1 MEKTKAD
8 RDRGQIV
15 NKKELVGQT
24 ARFIGMIALIIAVSV
39 VAFTLFYTRYN
50 DRILYAER
58 LSQMQDV
65 TVQLYSG
72 LEDVVGTQWSKVD
85 VLSNYI
91 EVATP
96 RRRGGRASA
105 SGSTRWPTNISSA
118 TGCACG
124 RSF

>member
-72 LEDVVGTQWSKVD
+72 LEDVVGTQCSKVD

-91 EVATP
+91 EAATP
-96 RRRGGRASA
+96 D
-105 SGSTRWPTNISSA
+105 
-118 TGCACG
+118 
-124 RSF
+124 

>member
-50 DRILYAER
+50 DRIL
-58 LSQMQDV
+58 
-65 TVQLYSG
+65 
-72 LEDVVGTQWSKVD
+72 
-85 VLSNYI
+85 
-91 EVATP
+91 
-96 RRRGGRASA
+96 
-105 SGSTRWPTNISSA
+105 
-118 TGCACG
+118 
-124 RSF
+124 

>member
-50 DRILYAER
+50 DRILLTHHGMC
-58 LSQMQDV
+58 LSQ
-65 TVQLYSG
+65 T
-72 LEDVVGTQWSKVD
+72 
-85 VLSNYI
+85 
-91 EVATP
+91 
-96 RRRGGRASA
+96 
-105 SGSTRWPTNISSA
+105 TRNMRES
-118 TGCACG
+118 
-124 RSF
+124 RLLRL

>member
-1 MEKTKAD
+1 MKKTKAD

-50 DRILYAER
+50 GRILYAER

-91 EVATP
+91 EAATP
-96 RRRGGRASA
+96 D
-105 SGSTRWPTNISSA
+105 
-118 TGCACG
+118 
-124 RSF
+124 

>member
-1 MEKTKAD
+1 MELSWERRMEKTKAD

-72 LEDVVGTQWSKVD
+72 LEDVV
-85 VLSNYI
+85 LSLI
-91 EVATP
+91 HISEPT
-96 RRRGGRASA
+96 RR
-105 SGSTRWPTNISSA
+105 
-118 TGCACG
+118 
-124 RSF
+124 